1 MNFLGALNSFW
12 DWKKFNWTHQV
23 NEISNIQFLNQNN
36 NNKNEL
42 IIETV
47 LTWIVISRI
56 IIAPLHT
63 LSYLPNFYSI
73 LTWCRGKFLIPWLL
87 ISAFKNIIIELIV
100 ITVILLLYIE
110 KKITGILVFLFI
122 IEKILTTAPS
132 IYSWLTMHEFYKK
145 LEKIQQ
151 RKLTRL
157 NHLEFLKNDT
167 ESSNIMLGFKMKNIK
182 LPGNYEYVYDE
193 KYNLSK
199 TLIKQSKLYS
209 SLDNIVFN
217 EHDSSMDYNI
227 EFMNKY
233 SRSLTAL
240 SYEKLHLQAVGYY
253 DDDSVMSD
261 LTLTPAETAKKVLN
275 IELKTHVED
284 KSNICEEK
292 KFINNKVESD
302 CCCSSNN
309 ENMKNKN
316 NINVD
321 ENKNDNDK
329 SDESEKKKF
338 NKDNF
343 ECEKKISWPDDSWIL
358 KREMFYK
365 NKNNIFNVN
374 NDELTSWYSDDED
387 DDDSDETD
395 EKLSINKDKSFEK
408 NNSNNNI
415 TENKSL
421 PRKINRMNISKKW
434 QDRLQIIGGSF
445 ESTLQQVD
453 SKRQQNNTDN
463 NNDKIEISRSWVL
476 DGMSIELVKPN
487 SDVDEKLNNNYE
499 YKNLRFTSDKQNKNI
514 KIMTDSVCQTDDK
527 NLDNVKKKLIIE
539 SEEIK
544 ALKAYNAKT
553 LYIDKK
559 KLEHQNLQ
567 KLSSR
572 QKQKIENHQK
582 EKIMPRILNGKKN
595 LIPKKNLDINK
606 ANKLNSFDSLFQKNN
621 SSININSTKNLKNKI
636 DYKFMDNSCKS
647 NSFYSSSLKNKIA
660 NINWSLNLQSYEENP
675 QSIDK
680 SYFKYKNNNDNND
693 MEYYETIDLLQ
704 EAYTNDHQRV
714 TIIANQ
720 SSSEL
725 YPLSEQIPNVFHEI
739 IKTARIRTLNH
750 ACNYQQTH
758 DVDFGEVYLQE
769 MMHLNDNNDNDN
781 NVNNQIDNRNSS
793 ESISTIPVVSEL
805 PSPANDTNES
815 EYLFPQNLLNELV
828 INPFN
833 DIDVSIPDF
842 NKLIDIID
850 IIKNKISVSLSS
862 ITSSILF
869 ILGYEL
875 QTAPTIETIEIVE
888 INERDFHST
897 DSSLTDET
905 SSIDHLHSTI
915 SIGGQ
920 SNMSEFIET

>member
-1 MNFLGALNSFW
+1 MFNLQNLIPIIPTAKNLNAKIFLIPLSLFSKIFCHFWGVSFQTDLLIMNFLGALNSFW

-582 EKIMPRILNGKKN
+582 EKIMPRILN
-595 LIPKKNLDINK
+595 
-606 ANKLNSFDSLFQKNN
+606 
-621 SSININSTKNLKNKI
+621 
-636 DYKFMDNSCKS
+636 
-647 NSFYSSSLKNKIA
+647 
-660 NINWSLNLQSYEENP
+660 
-675 QSIDK
+675 
-680 SYFKYKNNNDNND
+680 
-693 MEYYETIDLLQ
+693 

-833 DIDVSIPDF
+833 DID
-842 NKLIDIID
+842 
-850 IIKNKISVSLSS
+850 
-862 ITSSILF
+862 
-869 ILGYEL
+869 
-875 QTAPTIETIEIVE
+875 TAPTIETIEIVE